1 MRMPETLLKT
11 GIPRH
16 IPLAFRGRFRYNGDV
31 KSDAKSP
38 RKVDVI
44 RPRIVSQKET
54 ISFLS
59 DRVSTLETAVAAL
72 ESEKA
77 VLDAKLKY
85 YEEQY
90 LLSQKK
96 RFGTSSEAS
105 DDLQLSLFN
114 EAEDTASPQQPEP
127 TLETITYK
135 RRKRVGQREEMLA
148 DLPVETVDYTIPE
161 DERVC
166 PDCAC
171 ILSEMSTQVRKELKI
186 VPAQVVVVEHV
197 QHVYSCRTCQK
208 DGIST
213 PIRTAPMP
221 VPAFPKSLAS
231 ASSVAYV
238 CDQKYTNAMPLY
250 RQEQQFSRL
259 GVDLSRQTLANWV
272 IRGSEWLETLY
283 EPLHREL
290 LQRRILQAD
299 ETTLQVLRESDRE
312 PETDSY
318 MWLYRTGRDGP
329 HIVLYDY
336 QTTRAA
342 KHAGRFLSGY
352 TGWLQTD
359 GYAGYDAVPGIRQA
373 GCWAHAR
380 RYFTEALAVLPKEL
394 KNAPCAS
401 REGLAFCNRLFDV
414 ERGLADVD
422 DAARLAARQA
432 LCPPILEAF
441 HAWLRKTRPNA
452 APKSLLGKAVVY
464 CLNQWPKLTA
474 FLQDAG
480 LELDNNRA
488 ERSIKPFVIGRK
500 NWLFSNTPRGAKA
513 SAVVYSIVETAK
525 ENGLKPFE
533 YLTFL
538 FERLPNLDKSDPS
551 AIEDLLPWSDSI
563 PDCCRMKKVVHNA
576 PADVVEDTTVSA

>member
-1 MRMPETLLKT
+1 ME
-11 GIPRH
+11 
-16 IPLAFRGRFRYNGDV
+16 
-31 KSDAKSP
+31 SDKKSP
-38 RKVDVI
+38 SQI
-44 RPRIVSQKET
+44 EELSARIVSQEEA
-54 ISFLS
+54 ISL
-59 DRVSTLETAVAAL
+59 LERTVT
-72 ESEKA
+72 EQSEA
-77 VLDAKLKY
+77 IAILDAKLKY

-96 RFGTSSEAS
+96 RFGTSSETS

-114 EAEDTASPQQPEP
+114 EAEDTAAPQQPEP

-148 DLPVETVDYTIPE
+148 DLPVDTVEYTIPE

-166 PDCAC
+166 PDCAGT
-171 ILSEMSTQVRKELKI
+171 LTEMSTQVRRELKL

-197 QHVYSCRTCQK
+197 QHVYSCRSCEK
-208 DGIST
+208 VGIT
-213 PIRTAPMP
+213 TTIRTAPMP

-231 ASSVAYV
+231 ASAVAYV
-238 CDQKYTNAMPLY
+238 CDQKYTYALPLY
-250 RQEQQFSRL
+250 RQEQLFSRL

-283 EPLHREL
+283 EPLHGKL
-290 LQRRILQAD
+290 LERRILQAD
-299 ETTLQVLRESDRE
+299 ETPLQVLRESDRE
-312 PETDSY
+312 PESDSY
-318 MWLYRTGRDGP
+318 MWMYRTGRDGP
-329 HIVLYDY
+329 PIVLYDY

-359 GYAGYDAVPGIRQA
+359 GYSGYDAVPGIRQA

-380 RYFTEALAVLPKEL
+380 RYFTNALAGLPKEM
-394 KNAPCAS
+394 KDAPCTS
-401 REGLAFCNRLFDV
+401 REGLAFCNRLFAV
-414 ERGLADVD
+414 ERELAKLD
-422 DAARLAARQA
+422 DAARLAARQE
-432 LCPPILEAF
+432 LCPPILDAF
-441 HAWLRKTRPNA
+441 HDWLRKTRPGV

-464 CLNQWPKLTA
+464 CLNQWTKLTA
-474 FLQDAG
+474 FLQDGG

-500 NWLFSNTPRGAKA
+500 NWLFSNTSRGARA

-538 FERLPNLDKSDPS
+538 FERLPNVDKSDP
-551 AIEDLLPWSDSI
+551 AAVEELLPWSDSI
-563 PDCCRMKKVVHNA
+563 PNCCRMKKIVHNA
-576 PADVVEDTTVSA
+576 PADVVEDTTISA

>member
-1 MRMPETLLKT
+1 M
-11 GIPRH
+11 
-16 IPLAFRGRFRYNGDV
+16 
-31 KSDAKSP
+31 KSDTKSP
-38 RKVDVI
+38 SQIDELSA
-44 RPRIVSQKET
+44 RIVSQEEAISLLERTVTEQSET
-54 ISFLS
+54 I
-59 DRVSTLETAVAAL
+59 
-72 ESEKA
+72 A

-96 RFGTSSEAS
+96 RFGASSESS

-114 EAEDTASPQQPEP
+114 EAEDTAAPQQPEP
-127 TLETITYK
+127 TLETITYR
-135 RRKRVGQREEMLA
+135 RRKRVGQRGEMLA
-148 DLPVETVDYTIPE
+148 DLPVETVEYTIPE

-166 PDCAC
+166 PDCAG
-171 ILSEMSTQVRKELKI
+171 ILTEMSTQVRRELKL

-197 QHVYSCRTCQK
+197 QHVYSCRSCEK
-208 DGIST
+208 VGIT
-213 PIRTAPMP
+213 TTIRTAPMP

-231 ASSVAYV
+231 ASAVAYV
-238 CDQKYTNAMPLY
+238 CDQKYTYAMPLY
-250 RQEQQFSRL
+250 RQEQLFSRL

-283 EPLHREL
+283 EPLHGKL
-290 LQRRILQAD
+290 LERRILQAD
-299 ETTLQVLRESDRE
+299 ETPLQVLRESDRE

-318 MWLYRTGRDGP
+318 MWMYRTGRDGP
-329 HIVLYDY
+329 PIVLYDY

-359 GYAGYDAVPGIRQA
+359 GYSGYDAVPGIRQA

-380 RYFTEALAVLPKEL
+380 RYFTNALAGLPKEM
-394 KNAPCAS
+394 KDAPCTS
-401 REGLAFCNRLFDV
+401 REGLAFCNRLFAV
-414 ERGLADVD
+414 ERELAKLD
-422 DAARLAARQA
+422 DAARLAARQE
-432 LCPPILEAF
+432 LCPPILDAF
-441 HAWLRKTRPNA
+441 HDWLRKTRPGV

-464 CLNQWPKLTA
+464 CLNQWTKLTA
-474 FLQDAG
+474 FLQDGG

-500 NWLFSNTPRGAKA
+500 NWLFSNTSRGARA

-538 FERLPNLDKSDPS
+538 FERLPNIDMTDP
-551 AIEDLLPWSDSI
+551 AAVEELLPWSDSI
-563 PDCCRMKKVVHNA
+563 PDCCRMKKVVRES
-576 PADVVEDTTVSA
+576 PADVVEGTTTSV

>member
-1 MRMPETLLKT
+1 M
-11 GIPRH
+11 
-16 IPLAFRGRFRYNGDV
+16 
-31 KSDAKSP
+31 KSNAESP
-38 RKVDVI
+38 SRIDEMSA
-44 RPRIVSQKET
+44 RIVSQEEAISLLERTVTEQSET
-54 ISFLS
+54 I
-59 DRVSTLETAVAAL
+59 
-72 ESEKA
+72 A

-96 RFGTSSEAS
+96 RFGTSSETS

-148 DLPVETVDYTIPE
+148 DLPVETIEYTIPE

-166 PDCAC
+166 PDCAGT
-171 ILSEMSTQVRKELKI
+171 LTEMSTQVRRELKL

-197 QHVYSCRTCQK
+197 QHVYSCRACET
-208 DGIST
+208 DGIT
-213 PIRTAPMP
+213 TTIRTAPMP

-231 ASSVAYV
+231 ASAVAYV
-238 CDQKYTNAMPLY
+238 CDQKYTYAMPLY
-250 RQEQQFSRL
+250 RQEQLFSRL
-259 GVDLSRQTLANWV
+259 GVGLSRQTLANWV
-272 IRGSEWLETLY
+272 IRGSEWLDLLY
-283 EPLHREL
+283 EPLHRHL
-290 LQRRILQAD
+290 LSRRILQAD

-318 MWLYRTGRDGP
+318 MWMYRTGRDGP

-359 GYAGYDAVPGIRQA
+359 GYSGYDAVPGIRQA

-380 RYFTEALAVLPKEL
+380 RYFTNALAVLPKEL

-414 ERGLADVD
+414 ERGLAEVD
-422 DAARLAARQA
+422 DAARLAARRE
-432 LCPPILEAF
+432 LCPPILDAF
-441 HAWLRKTRPNA
+441 HDWLRKTRPGV

-474 FLQDAG
+474 FLQDGG

-500 NWLFSNTPRGAKA
+500 NWLFSNTPRGARA
-513 SAVVYSIVETAK
+513 SAIVYSIVETAK

-538 FERLPNLDKSDPS
+538 FERLPNLDEADSA

-576 PADVVEDTTVSA
+576 PAPVVEDITVSV

>member
-1 MRMPETLLKT
+1 ME
-11 GIPRH
+11 
-16 IPLAFRGRFRYNGDV
+16 
-31 KSDAKSP
+31 SDTKSP
-38 RKVDVI
+38 SQI
-44 RPRIVSQKET
+44 EELSARIVSQEEAISLLERTVTEQSET
-54 ISFLS
+54 I
-59 DRVSTLETAVAAL
+59 
-72 ESEKA
+72 A

-96 RFGTSSEAS
+96 RFGASSESS

-114 EAEDTASPQQPEP
+114 EAEDTAAPQQPEP
-127 TLETITYK
+127 TLETIIYR

-148 DLPVETVDYTIPE
+148 DLPVETVEYTIPE

-166 PDCAC
+166 PDCAG
-171 ILSEMSTQVRKELKI
+171 ILTEMSTQVRRELKL
-186 VPAQVVVVEHV
+186 VPAQVEVVEHV
-197 QHVYSCRTCQK
+197 QHVYSCRSCEK
-208 DGIST
+208 VGIT
-213 PIRTAPMP
+213 TTIRTAPMP

-231 ASSVAYV
+231 ASAVAYV
-238 CDQKYTNAMPLY
+238 CDQKYTYAMPLY
-250 RQEQQFSRL
+250 RQEQLFSRL

-283 EPLHREL
+283 EPLHGKL
-290 LQRRILQAD
+290 LERRILQAD
-299 ETTLQVLRESDRE
+299 ETPLQVLRESDRE

-318 MWLYRTGRDGP
+318 MWMYRTGRDGP
-329 HIVLYDY
+329 PIVLYDY

-359 GYAGYDAVPGIRQA
+359 GYSGYDAVPGIRQA

-380 RYFTEALAVLPKEL
+380 RYFTNALAGLPKEM
-394 KNAPCAS
+394 KDAPCTS
-401 REGLAFCNRLFDV
+401 REGLAYCNRLFAV
-414 ERGLADVD
+414 ERELAKLD
-422 DAARLAARQA
+422 DAARLAARQE
-432 LCPPILEAF
+432 LCPPILDAF
-441 HAWLRKTRPNA
+441 HDWLRKTRPGV

-464 CLNQWPKLTA
+464 CLNQWTKLTA
-474 FLQDAG
+474 FLQDGG

-500 NWLFSNTPRGAKA
+500 NWLFSNTSRGARA

-538 FERLPNLDKSDPS
+538 FERLPNLDKSDP
-551 AIEDLLPWSDSI
+551 AAVEELLPWSDLI
-563 PDCCRMKKVVHNA
+563 PDCCRMKKVVYND
-576 PADVVEDTTVSA
+576 PADVVEGTTTSV

>member
-1 MRMPETLLKT
+1 VESSAKT
-11 GIPRH
+11 
-16 IPLAFRGRFRYNGDV
+16 
-31 KSDAKSP
+31 P
-38 RKVDVI
+38 RKIDVI

-54 ISFLS
+54 ISFLAS
-59 DRVSTLETAVAAL
+59 TVSEQALTIAAQTGTITTLETENAAL
-72 ESEKA
+72 ESAVATLETEKA

-114 EAEDTASPQQPEP
+114 EAEDTAAPQQPEP

-148 DLPVETVDYTIPE
+148 DLPVETIEYTIPE

-166 PDCAC
+166 PDCAGT
-171 ILSEMSTQVRKELKI
+171 LTEMSTQIRKELKI

-197 QHVYSCRTCQK
+197 QHVYSCRSCEK
-208 DGIST
+208 DGIT
-213 PIRTAPMP
+213 TTIRTATMP

-231 ASSVAYV
+231 ASAVAYV
-238 CDQKYTNAMPLY
+238 CDQKYTYAMPLY
-250 RQEQQFSRL
+250 RQEQLFSRL
-259 GVDLSRQTLANWV
+259 GVSLSRQTLANWV

-283 EPLHREL
+283 EPLHRHL
-290 LQRRILQAD
+290 LSRRILQAD

-318 MWLYRTGRDGP
+318 MWMYRTGRDGP

-359 GYAGYDAVPGIRQA
+359 GYSGYDAVQGIRQA

-380 RYFTEALAVLPKEL
+380 RYFTNALAVLPKEL

-414 ERGLADVD
+414 ERGLAEVD
-422 DAARLAARQA
+422 DAARLAARQE
-432 LCPPILEAF
+432 LCPPILDAF
-441 HAWLRKTRPNA
+441 HDWLRKTRPGV

-474 FLQDAG
+474 FLQDGG

-500 NWLFSNTPRGAKA
+500 NWLFSNTPRGARA
-513 SAVVYSIVETAK
+513 SAIVYSIVETAK

-538 FERLPNLDKSDPS
+538 FERLPNLDKSDTA
-551 AIEDLLPWSDSI
+551 AIENLLPWSYSI
-563 PDCCRMKKVVHNA
+563 PDCCRLKKVVHNA

>member
-1 MRMPETLLKT
+1 M
-11 GIPRH
+11 
-16 IPLAFRGRFRYNGDV
+16 LAFRGCFWYNYDM
-31 KSDAKSP
+31 KSDTKSP
-38 RKVDVI
+38 SQIDEMSA
-44 RPRIVSQKET
+44 RIVSQEEAISLLERTVTEQSET
-54 ISFLS
+54 I
-59 DRVSTLETAVAAL
+59 
-72 ESEKA
+72 A

-96 RFGTSSEAS
+96 RFGTSSETS

-114 EAEDTASPQQPEP
+114 EAEDTAAPQQPEP

-148 DLPVETVDYTIPE
+148 DLPVDTVEYTIPE

-166 PDCAC
+166 PDCAGT
-171 ILSEMSTQVRKELKI
+171 LTEMSTQVRRELKL

-197 QHVYSCRTCQK
+197 QHVYSCRSCEK
-208 DGIST
+208 VGIT
-213 PIRTAPMP
+213 TTIRTAPMP

-231 ASSVAYV
+231 ASAVAYV
-238 CDQKYTNAMPLY
+238 CDQKYTYAMPLY
-250 RQEQQFSRL
+250 RQQQLFSRL

-283 EPLHREL
+283 GPLHRHL
-290 LQRRILQAD
+290 LSRRILQAD
-299 ETTLQVLRESDRE
+299 ETPLQVLREADRE
-312 PETDSY
+312 PESDSY
-318 MWLYRTGRDGP
+318 MWMYRTGRDGP
-329 HIVLYDY
+329 PIVLYDY

-359 GYAGYDAVPGIRQA
+359 GYSGYDAVPGIRQA

-380 RYFTEALAVLPKEL
+380 RYFTNALAGLPKEM
-394 KNAPCAS
+394 KDAPCTS
-401 REGLAFCNRLFDV
+401 REGLAYCNRLFAV
-414 ERGLADVD
+414 ERELAKLD
-422 DAARLAARQA
+422 DAARLAARQE
-432 LCPPILEAF
+432 LCPPILDAF
-441 HAWLRKTRPNA
+441 HDWLRKTRPGV

-464 CLNQWPKLTA
+464 CLNQWTKLTA
-474 FLQDAG
+474 FLQDGG

-500 NWLFSNTPRGAKA
+500 NWLFSNTSRGARA

-538 FERLPNLDKSDPS
+538 FERLPNVDKSDP
-551 AIEDLLPWSDSI
+551 AAVEELLPWSDSI
-563 PDCCRMKKVVHNA
+563 PNCCRMKKIVHNA
-576 PADVVEDTTVSA
+576 PADVVEDTTISA

>member
-1 MRMPETLLKT
+1 M
-11 GIPRH
+11 
-16 IPLAFRGRFRYNGDV
+16 
-31 KSDAKSP
+31 
-38 RKVDVI
+38 I

-54 ISFLS
+54 ISFLAS
-59 DRVSTLETAVAAL
+59 TVSEQALTIAAQTGTITTLETENAAL
-72 ESEKA
+72 ESAVATLETEKA

-114 EAEDTASPQQPEP
+114 EAEDTAAPQQPEP

-148 DLPVETVDYTIPE
+148 DLPVETIEYTIPE

-166 PDCAC
+166 PDCAGT
-171 ILSEMSTQVRKELKI
+171 LTEMSTQIRKELKI

-197 QHVYSCRTCQK
+197 QHVYSCRSCEK
-208 DGIST
+208 DGIT
-213 PIRTAPMP
+213 TTIRTATMP

-231 ASSVAYV
+231 ASAVAYV
-238 CDQKYTNAMPLY
+238 CDQKYTYAMPLY
-250 RQEQQFSRL
+250 RQEQLFSRL
-259 GVDLSRQTLANWV
+259 GVSLSRQTLANWV

-283 EPLHREL
+283 EPLHRHL
-290 LQRRILQAD
+290 LSRRILQAD

-318 MWLYRTGRDGP
+318 MWMYRTGRDGP

-359 GYAGYDAVPGIRQA
+359 GYSGYDAVQGIRQA

-380 RYFTEALAVLPKEL
+380 RYFTNALAVLPKEL
-394 KNAPCAS
+394 KSAPCAS

-414 ERGLADVD
+414 ERGLAEVD
-422 DAARLAARQA
+422 DAARLAARQE
-432 LCPPILEAF
+432 LCPPILDAF
-441 HAWLRKTRPNA
+441 HDWLRKTRPGV

-474 FLQDAG
+474 FLQDGG
-480 LELDNNRA
+480 LELDNTRA

-500 NWLFSNTPRGAKA
+500 NWLFSNTPRGARA
-513 SAVVYSIVETAK
+513 SAIVYSIVETAK

-538 FERLPNLDKSDPS
+538 FERLPNLDKSDTA
-551 AIEDLLPWSDSI
+551 AIENLLPWSYSI
-563 PDCCRMKKVVHNA
+563 PDCCRLKKVVHNA